1 MKLLIRNCSTD
12 GRIAWL
18 IDPTKPVEV
27 YKNLNRNCWSVRQ
40 DGIVRFH
47 THAIALRQCQF
58 KVSEAGRQRVLKEK
72 RKNVHAFIK
81 GMVTRKGDRVK
92 GDKVIYDPYKMSSF
106 RHLGEPCHTMNAV
119 IFNTAGVYELL
130 NPPNWAAAIGRHYRT
145 YPVEN

>member
-27 YKNLNRNCWSVRQ
+27 YKNLHRNCWSVRQ
-40 DGIVRFH
+40 KGIVRFH
-47 THAIALRQCQF
+47 TYAIALKQCQF
-58 KVSEAGRQRVLKEK
+58 KVSESGRQRVLREK

-92 GDKVIYDPYKMSSF
+92 GDKVTYDPYKMSTF
-106 RHLGEPCHTMNAV
+106 RKGGKPCHTLDAV
-119 IFNTAGVYELL
+119 VLSTVGVRELL
-130 NPPNWAAAIGRHYRT
+130 
-145 YPVEN
+145 EN